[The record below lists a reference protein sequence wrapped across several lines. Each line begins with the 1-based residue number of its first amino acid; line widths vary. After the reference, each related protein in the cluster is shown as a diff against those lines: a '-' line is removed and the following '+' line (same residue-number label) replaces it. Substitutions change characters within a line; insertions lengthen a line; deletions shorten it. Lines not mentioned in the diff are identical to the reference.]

1 MSQDFT
7 LSETTPAQDKAIEVL
22 IAGGTT
28 TEAAEAADRSR
39 ETISRWINHHP
50 AFIAEMNSRRAE
62 RKARMGDAVD
72 ALAEQA
78 LSNMRS
84 MLEEGDPRATE
95 TLLKLV
101 GLDAAKVGPTDPQ
114 EVIDAKA
121 AKIQARP
128 EHAPDVDRLLATM
141 DGALSSDGAREMAE
155 AELIAELEA
164 AE

>member
-1 MSQDFT
+1 
-7 LSETTPAQDKAIEVL
+7 
-22 IAGGTT
+22 
-28 TEAAEAADRSR
+28 
-39 ETISRWINHHP
+39 
-50 AFIAEMNSRRAE
+50 MNSRRAE

-121 AKIQARP
+121 AMIQARP

-141 DGALSSDGAREMAE
+141 DGALSTDGAREMAE
-155 AELIAELEA
+155 AELTAELEA